1 MMTGKRPW
9 VLHSVICHVVLAA
22 FCLVVLVPVEARA
35 ALIESRMSDG
45 DGTSTRVEMIEKV
58 RLALE
63 REVVAQRL
71 ADYGLSAGDV
81 SAKLST
87 FSDEQLHQLAGL
99 SDSLAEGGVLGTV
112 IAILIVALLVV
123 VILKLM
129 DKEIIIR

>member
-1 MMTGKRPW
+1 MNEKRPW
-9 VLHSVICHVVLAA
+9 VLHSVICHVVLIA

-35 ALIESRMSDG
+35 ALLESRLSDG
-45 DGTSTRVEMIEKV
+45 AGTSARAEMIEKV

-63 REVVAQRL
+63 RDLVSQRL
-71 ADYGLSAGDV
+71 ADYGLTSGEV
-81 SAKLST
+81 SAKLAT
-87 FSDEQLHQLAGL
+87 LSDEQLHQLAGL

-123 VILKLM
+123 LILKLL